1 MLAFPSKSG
10 LWLPLLLWHFSL
22 NPRWWPELTIHLLL
36 WTFEPC
42 VLSISDIPFLL
53 PLSTCGHLL
62 IFQGSGPAGQVL
74 SCGSSPHKSRHDF
87 HSLFF
92 FFKIRKL
99 KLRGLMWLAQRHGSG
114 EEWSPLATAFPHN
127 TACVSYWCSPSS
139 WHNSLLALTRWW
151 GQPRL
156 SSVFPALCHVA
167 LSLYIYLFVKEG

>member
-1 MLAFPSKSG
+1 MARTD
-10 LWLPLLLWHFSL
+10 HSL
-22 NPRWWPELTIHLLL
+22 TPQDL
-36 WTFEPC
+36 WTLCSFNFRHS
-42 VLSISDIPFLL
+42 LSSPTF
-53 PLSTCGHLL
+53 HLRTPL

-127 TACVSYWCSPSS
+127 TARVSYWCSPSS